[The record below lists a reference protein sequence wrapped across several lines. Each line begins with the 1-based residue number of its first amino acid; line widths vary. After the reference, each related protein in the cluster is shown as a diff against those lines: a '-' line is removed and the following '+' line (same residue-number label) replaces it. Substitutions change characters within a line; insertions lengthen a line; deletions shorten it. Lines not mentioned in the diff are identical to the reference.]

1 MNQRAR
7 SSAAWLKSFAVWG
20 LSTPS
25 RCLCTASVAGGKVPF
40 ACAIADV
47 AKLTRSTTVFEEIR
61 DSLFSQPL
69 TPDGTKHLWHIREP
83 GQASSLET
91 EVTPKERC
99 SVTMERLAS

>member
-7 SSAAWLKSFAVWG
+7 SSAVWLKSFAVWE

-47 AKLTRSTTVFEEIR
+47 AKLTRSTPVFEEIH
-61 DSLFSQPL
+61 DSLFGQQL
-69 TPDGTKHLWHIREP
+69 TSGGTNTLWPIPEP
-83 GQASSLET
+83 EHALRWEIC
-91 EVTPKERC
+91 VTPKVR
-99 SVTMERLAS
+99 S